1 MESKLINLTS
11 PNKRKETINDSFSLI
26 KKSNREKKI
35 LSSIKQDINPYLK
48 RYYSTAKKLFSSRK
62 NKNKTSNTNNK
73 EDNHFLIPY
82 SISSLSKTNIK
93 TKNSP
98 SFMSQTKFKR
108 PILSTPKLSTESKYF
123 FPQNL
128 SQKFCFSDNRPSDIT
143 IKSFLNKK
151 RKYMTSEEIELE
163 KIEKE
168 RADTKK
174 MIEKNR
180 NLYYKSLF
188 YTPIKIIPTA
198 LTTFKPFNLSSS
210 KSSKYLKEGKS
221 NTLYEIN
228 KLNQK
233 IRQKMQQKI
242 EALTDTKTKEQ
253 ILLNNTDYL
262 KKQNSL
268 YNDLFKKPQNV
279 NNINLENN
287 NISLDENKKRIQNYL
302 TPQKNCLNL
311 FKRGFDLFNS
321 LSKGNSSNNLTS
333 QIKRFDTNKKID
345 KSKIINYYFK
355 V

>member
-11 PNKRKETINDSFSLI
+11 PNKRKEIDNDSLALI
-26 KKSNREKKI
+26 AKSNREKKI

-48 RYYSTAKKLFSSRK
+48 RYYSTAKKLFSS
-62 NKNKTSNTNNK
+62 NKNNANNTNNK
-73 EDNHFLIPY
+73 ENNHFLIPY
-82 SISSLSKTNIK
+82 SVSSISKTNIK
-93 TKNSP
+93 PKSSL
-98 SFMSQTKFKR
+98 SFMSQTKFKT
-108 PILSTPKLSTESKYF
+108 PLLSTPKLSTESKYF
-123 FPQNL
+123 FPKNL
-128 SQKFCFSDNRPSDIT
+128 SQKFNFSENKFSDIT

-151 RKYMTSEEIELE
+151 RKKYMTSEEIELE

-168 RADTKK
+168 RTATKK

-233 IRQKMQQKI
+233 IRQKMEQKI

-268 YNDLFKKPQNV
+268 YNDLFKKPQNI
-279 NNINLENN
+279 NNINLEKN
-287 NISLDENKKRIQNYL
+287 NIILEENKKRIQNYL
-302 TPQKNCLNL
+302 TPQKNYFTL
-311 FKRGFDLFNS
+311 FKRRFGLFNS
-321 LSKGNSSNNLTS
+321 LSK
-333 QIKRFDTNKKID
+333 
-345 KSKIINYYFK
+345 
-355 V
+355 

>member
-11 PNKRKETINDSFSLI
+11 PNKRKEIDNDSLALI
-26 KKSNREKKI
+26 AKYNREKKI

-48 RYYSTAKKLFSSRK
+48 RYYSTAKKLFSS
-62 NKNKTSNTNNK
+62 NKNNANNTNNK
-73 EDNHFLIPY
+73 ENNHFLIPY
-82 SISSLSKTNIK
+82 SVSSISKTNIK
-93 TKNSP
+93 PKSSL
-98 SFMSQTKFKR
+98 SFMSQTKFKT
-108 PILSTPKLSTESKYF
+108 PLLSTPKLSTESKYF
-123 FPQNL
+123 FPKNL
-128 SQKFCFSDNRPSDIT
+128 SQKFNFSENKFSDIT

-151 RKYMTSEEIELE
+151 RKKYMTSEEIELE

-168 RADTKK
+168 RTATKK

-233 IRQKMQQKI
+233 IRQKMEQKI

-268 YNDLFKKPQNV
+268 YNDLFKKPQNI
-279 NNINLENN
+279 NNINLEKN
-287 NISLDENKKRIQNYL
+287 NIILEENKKRIQNYL
-302 TPQKNCLNL
+302 TPQKNYFTL
-311 FKRGFDLFNS
+311 FKRRFGLFNS
-321 LSKGNSSNNLTS
+321 LSK
-333 QIKRFDTNKKID
+333 
-345 KSKIINYYFK
+345 
-355 V
+355 

>member
-11 PNKRKETINDSFSLI
+11 PNKRKEIDNDSLALI
-26 KKSNREKKI
+26 AKSNREKKI

-48 RYYSTAKKLFSSRK
+48 RYYSTAKKLFSS
-62 NKNKTSNTNNK
+62 NKNNANNTNNK
-73 EDNHFLIPY
+73 ENNHFLIPY
-82 SISSLSKTNIK
+82 SVSSTSKTNIK
-93 TKNSP
+93 PKCSL
-98 SFMSQTKFKR
+98 SFMSQTKFKT
-108 PILSTPKLSTESKYF
+108 PLLSTPKLSTESKYF
-123 FPQNL
+123 FPKNL
-128 SQKFCFSDNRPSDIT
+128 SQKFNFSENKFSDIT

-151 RKYMTSEEIELE
+151 RKKYMTSEEIELE

-168 RADTKK
+168 RTATKK

-233 IRQKMQQKI
+233 IRQKMEQKI

-268 YNDLFKKPQNV
+268 YNDLFKKPQNI
-279 NNINLENN
+279 NNINLEKN
-287 NISLDENKKRIQNYL
+287 NIILEENKKRIQNYL
-302 TPQKNCLNL
+302 TPQKNYFTL
-311 FKRGFDLFNS
+311 FKRRFGLFNS
-321 LSKGNSSNNLTS
+321 LSK
-333 QIKRFDTNKKID
+333 
-345 KSKIINYYFK
+345 
-355 V
+355 

>member
-1 MESKLINLTS
+1 LALIA
-11 PNKRKETINDSFSLI
+11 
-26 KKSNREKKI
+26 KSNREKKI

-48 RYYSTAKKLFSSRK
+48 RYYSTAKKLFSS
-62 NKNKTSNTNNK
+62 NKNNANNTNNK
-73 EDNHFLIPY
+73 ENNHFLIPY
-82 SISSLSKTNIK
+82 SVSSISKTNIK
-93 TKNSP
+93 PKSSL
-98 SFMSQTKFKR
+98 SFMSQTKFKT
-108 PILSTPKLSTESKYF
+108 PLLSTPKLSTESKYF
-123 FPQNL
+123 FPKNL
-128 SQKFCFSDNRPSDIT
+128 SQKFNFSENKFSDIT

-151 RKYMTSEEIELE
+151 RKKYMTSEEIELE
-163 KIEKE
+163 KIERE
-168 RADTKK
+168 RTATKK

-233 IRQKMQQKI
+233 IRQKMEQKI

-268 YNDLFKKPQNV
+268 YNDLFKKPQNI
-279 NNINLENN
+279 NNINLEKN
-287 NISLDENKKRIQNYL
+287 NIILEENKKRIQNYL
-302 TPQKNCLNL
+302 TPQKNYFTL
-311 FKRGFDLFNS
+311 FK
-321 LSKGNSSNNLTS
+321 
-333 QIKRFDTNKKID
+333 
-345 KSKIINYYFK
+345 
-355 V
+355 

>member
-1 MESKLINLTS
+1 MESKLINITS
-11 PNKRKETINDSFSLI
+11 PNKRKEIDNDSFALI
-26 KKSNREKKI
+26 AKSNREKRI

-48 RYYSTAKKLFSSRK
+48 RYYSTAKKLFSS
-62 NKNKTSNTNNK
+62 NKNNANNTNNK
-73 EDNHFLIPY
+73 ENNHFLIPY
-82 SISSLSKTNIK
+82 SVSSISKTNIK
-93 TKNSP
+93 PKSSL
-98 SFMSQTKFKR
+98 SFMSQTKFKT
-108 PILSTPKLSTESKYF
+108 PLLSTPKLSTESKYF
-123 FPQNL
+123 FPKNL
-128 SQKFCFSDNRPSDIT
+128 SQKFNFSDNKFSDIT

-151 RKYMTSEEIELE
+151 RKKYMTSEEIELE

-168 RADTKK
+168 RTATKK

-233 IRQKMQQKI
+233 IRQKMEQKI

-268 YNDLFKKPQNV
+268 YNDLFKKPQNI
-279 NNINLENN
+279 NNINLEKN
-287 NISLDENKKRIQNYL
+287 NIILEENKKRIQNYL
-302 TPQKNCLNL
+302 TPQKNYFTL
-311 FKRGFDLFNS
+311 FKRRFGLFNS
-321 LSKGNSSNNLTS
+321 LSK
-333 QIKRFDTNKKID
+333 
-345 KSKIINYYFK
+345 
-355 V
+355 

>member
-11 PNKRKETINDSFSLI
+11 PNKRKEIDNDSLALI
-26 KKSNREKKI
+26 AKSNREKKI

-48 RYYSTAKKLFSSRK
+48 RYYSTAKKLFSS
-62 NKNKTSNTNNK
+62 NKNNANNTNNK
-73 EDNHFLIPY
+73 ENNHFLIPY
-82 SISSLSKTNIK
+82 SVSSISKTNIK
-93 TKNSP
+93 PKSSL
-98 SFMSQTKFKR
+98 SFMSQTKFKT
-108 PILSTPKLSTESKYF
+108 PLLSTPKLSTESKYF
-123 FPQNL
+123 FPKNL
-128 SQKFCFSDNRPSDIT
+128 SQKFNFSENKFSDIT

-151 RKYMTSEEIELE
+151 RKKYMTSEENELE

-168 RADTKK
+168 RTATKK

-233 IRQKMQQKI
+233 IRQKMEQKI

-268 YNDLFKKPQNV
+268 YNDLFKKPQNI
-279 NNINLENN
+279 NNINLEKN
-287 NISLDENKKRIQNYL
+287 NIILEENKKRIQNYL
-302 TPQKNCLNL
+302 TPQKNYFTL
-311 FKRGFDLFNS
+311 FKRRFGLFNS
-321 LSKGNSSNNLTS
+321 LSK
-333 QIKRFDTNKKID
+333 
-345 KSKIINYYFK
+345 
-355 V
+355 

>member
-11 PNKRKETINDSFSLI
+11 PNKRKEIDNDSLALI
-26 KKSNREKKI
+26 AKSNREKKI

-48 RYYSTAKKLFSSRK
+48 RYYSTAKKLFSS
-62 NKNKTSNTNNK
+62 NKNNANNTNNK
-73 EDNHFLIPY
+73 ENNHFLIPY
-82 SISSLSKTNIK
+82 SVSSISKTNIK
-93 TKNSP
+93 PKSSL
-98 SFMSQTKFKR
+98 SFMSQTKFKT
-108 PILSTPKLSTESKYF
+108 PLLSTPKLSTESKYF
-123 FPQNL
+123 FPKNL
-128 SQKFCFSDNRPSDIT
+128 SQKFNFSENKFSDIT

-151 RKYMTSEEIELE
+151 RKKYMTSEEIELE

-168 RADTKK
+168 RTATKK

-233 IRQKMQQKI
+233 IRQKMEQKI

-268 YNDLFKKPQNV
+268 YNDLFKKPQNI
-279 NNINLENN
+279 NNINLEKN
-287 NISLDENKKRIQNYL
+287 NIIL
-302 TPQKNCLNL
+302 
-311 FKRGFDLFNS
+311 
-321 LSKGNSSNNLTS
+321 
-333 QIKRFDTNKKID
+333 
-345 KSKIINYYFK
+345 
-355 V
+355 

>member
-11 PNKRKETINDSFSLI
+11 PNKRKETTNDSFPLI
-26 KKSNREKKI
+26 NNSNREKKI

-48 RYYSTAKKLFSSRK
+48 RYYSTAKKLFSS
-62 NKNKTSNTNNK
+62 NKNNANNTNNK
-73 EDNHFLIPY
+73 ENNHFLIPY
-82 SISSLSKTNIK
+82 SVSSISKTNIK
-93 TKNSP
+93 PKSSL
-98 SFMSQTKFKR
+98 SFMSQTKFKT
-108 PILSTPKLSTESKYF
+108 PLLSTPKLSTESKYF
-123 FPQNL
+123 FPKNL
-128 SQKFCFSDNRPSDIT
+128 SQKFNFSENKFSDIT

-151 RKYMTSEEIELE
+151 RKKYMTSEEIELE

-168 RADTKK
+168 RTATKK

-233 IRQKMQQKI
+233 IRQKMEQKI

-279 NNINLENN
+279 NKINLEKN
-287 NISLDENKKRIQNYL
+287 NIILEENKKRIQNYL
-302 TPQKNCLNL
+302 TPQKNYFTL
-311 FKRGFDLFNS
+311 FKRRFGLFNS
-321 LSKGNSSNNLTS
+321 LSK
-333 QIKRFDTNKKID
+333 
-345 KSKIINYYFK
+345 
-355 V
+355 

>member
-11 PNKRKETINDSFSLI
+11 PNKRKETNIDSLSLI
-26 KKSNREKKI
+26 TKSNRDIKI
-35 LSSIKQDINPYLK
+35 LTSTKQDINPYLK
-48 RYYSTAKKLFSSRK
+48 RYYSTAKKLFSS
-62 NKNKTSNTNNK
+62 NKNNTSNTNNK
-73 EDNHFLIPY
+73 EKNNFLIPY
-82 SISSLSKTNIK
+82 SISSLTKTNIK
-93 TKNSP
+93 PKKSF
-98 SFMSQTKFKR
+98 SFMSQTKFKT
-108 PILSTPKLSTESKYF
+108 PLLSTPKLSTESKYF
-123 FPQNL
+123 FPKNL
-128 SQKFCFSDNRPSDIT
+128 SQKFYFSEYKPTDIT

-151 RKYMTSEEIELE
+151 RKNMTTEEIELE

-168 RADTKK
+168 RTATKK

-188 YTPIKIIPTA
+188 YTPMKIIPTA

-268 YNDLFKKPQNV
+268 YNDLFKNPQNV
-279 NNINLENN
+279 NNIKLEKNS
-287 NISLDENKKRIQNYL
+287 IILDENKKRIQNYL
-302 TPQKNCLNL
+302 TPEKKCLNL
-311 FKRGFDLFNS
+311 YNKGFNLINS
-321 LSKGNSSNNLTS
+321 LGIGKSSNNFTS
-333 QIKRFDTNKKID
+333 QIKRFEKNKEFD

>member
-1 MESKLINLTS
+1 MILWLWLQNLI
-11 PNKRKETINDSFSLI
+11 
-26 KKSNREKKI
+26 EKKI

-48 RYYSTAKKLFSSRK
+48 RYYSTAKKLFSS
-62 NKNKTSNTNNK
+62 NKNNANNTNNK
-73 EDNHFLIPY
+73 ENNHFLIPY
-82 SISSLSKTNIK
+82 SVSSISKTNIK
-93 TKNSP
+93 PKSSL
-98 SFMSQTKFKR
+98 SFMSQTKFKT
-108 PILSTPKLSTESKYF
+108 PLLSTPKLSTESKYF
-123 FPQNL
+123 FPKNL
-128 SQKFCFSDNRPSDIT
+128 SQKFNFSENKFSDIT

-151 RKYMTSEEIELE
+151 RKKYMTSEEIELE

-168 RADTKK
+168 RTATKK

-233 IRQKMQQKI
+233 IRQKMEQKI

-268 YNDLFKKPQNV
+268 YNDLFKKPQNI
-279 NNINLENN
+279 NNINLEKN
-287 NISLDENKKRIQNYL
+287 NIILEENKKRIQNYL
-302 TPQKNCLNL
+302 TPQKNYFSL
-311 FKRGFDLFNS
+311 FKRRFGLFNS
-321 LSKGNSSNNLTS
+321 LSKWNSSNNLTS
-333 QIKRFDTNKKID
+333 
-345 KSKIINYYFK
+345 
-355 V
+355 

>member
-1 MESKLINLTS
+1 
-11 PNKRKETINDSFSLI
+11 
-26 KKSNREKKI
+26 
-35 LSSIKQDINPYLK
+35 
-48 RYYSTAKKLFSSRK
+48 
-62 NKNKTSNTNNK
+62 
-73 EDNHFLIPY
+73 
-82 SISSLSKTNIK
+82 
-93 TKNSP
+93 
-98 SFMSQTKFKR
+98 MSQTKFKT
-108 PILSTPKLSTESKYF
+108 PLLSTPKLSTESKYF
-123 FPQNL
+123 FPKNL
-128 SQKFCFSDNRPSDIT
+128 SQKFYFSENRPSDIT

-279 NNINLENN
+279 NKINLEKN
-287 NISLDENKKRIQNYL
+287 NISLDENTKRIQNYL
-302 TPQKNCLNL
+302 TPQKNYIN

-321 LSKGNSSNNLTS
+321 LSKGNSINNLTS
-333 QIKRFDTNKKID
+333 QIKKLDTNKNID
-345 KSKIINYYFK
+345 KTKIINYYFK

>member
-11 PNKRKETINDSFSLI
+11 PNKRKEIDNDSLALI
-26 KKSNREKKI
+26 AKSNREKKI
-35 LSSIKQDINPYLK
+35 LLSIKQDINPYLK
-48 RYYSTAKKLFSSRK
+48 RYYSTAKKLFSS
-62 NKNKTSNTNNK
+62 NKNNANNTNNK
-73 EDNHFLIPY
+73 ENNHFLIPY
-82 SISSLSKTNIK
+82 SVSSISKTNIK
-93 TKNSP
+93 PKSSL
-98 SFMSQTKFKR
+98 SFMSQTKFKT
-108 PILSTPKLSTESKYF
+108 PLLSTPKLSTESKYF
-123 FPQNL
+123 FPKNL
-128 SQKFCFSDNRPSDIT
+128 SQKFNFSENKLSDIT

-151 RKYMTSEEIELE
+151 RKKYMTSEEIELE

-168 RADTKK
+168 RTATKK

-233 IRQKMQQKI
+233 IRQKMEQKI

-268 YNDLFKKPQNV
+268 YNDLFKKPQNI
-279 NNINLENN
+279 NNINLEKN
-287 NISLDENKKRIQNYL
+287 NIILKENKKRIQNYL
-302 TPQKNCLNL
+302 TPQKNYFTL
-311 FKRGFDLFNS
+311 FKRRFGLFNS
-321 LSKGNSSNNLTS
+321 LSK
-333 QIKRFDTNKKID
+333 
-345 KSKIINYYFK
+345 
-355 V
+355 

>member
-11 PNKRKETINDSFSLI
+11 PNKRKEIDNDSLAFI
-26 KKSNREKKI
+26 AKSNREKKI

-48 RYYSTAKKLFSSRK
+48 RYYSTAKKLFSS

-73 EDNHFLIPY
+73 ENNHFLIPY
-82 SISSLSKTNIK
+82 SVSSISKTNIK
-93 TKNSP
+93 PKSSL
-98 SFMSQTKFKR
+98 SFMSQTKFKT
-108 PILSTPKLSTESKYF
+108 PLLSTPKLSTESKYF
-123 FPQNL
+123 FPKNL
-128 SQKFCFSDNRPSDIT
+128 SQKFNFSENKFSDIT

-151 RKYMTSEEIELE
+151 RKKYMTSEEIELE

-168 RADTKK
+168 RTATKK

-233 IRQKMQQKI
+233 IRQKMEQKI

-268 YNDLFKKPQNV
+268 YNDLFKKPQNI
-279 NNINLENN
+279 NNINLEKN
-287 NISLDENKKRIQNYL
+287 NIILEENKKRIQNYL
-302 TPQKNCLNL
+302 TPQKNYFTL
-311 FKRGFDLFNS
+311 FKRRFGLFNS
-321 LSKGNSSNNLTS
+321 LSK
-333 QIKRFDTNKKID
+333 
-345 KSKIINYYFK
+345 
-355 V
+355 

>member
-11 PNKRKETINDSFSLI
+11 PNKRKEIDNDSFALI
-26 KKSNREKKI
+26 AKSNREKKI

-48 RYYSTAKKLFSSRK
+48 RYYSTAKKLFSS
-62 NKNKTSNTNNK
+62 NKNNANNTNNK
-73 EDNHFLIPY
+73 ENNHFLIPY
-82 SISSLSKTNIK
+82 SVSSISKTNIK
-93 TKNSP
+93 PKSSL
-98 SFMSQTKFKR
+98 SFMSQTKFKT
-108 PILSTPKLSTESKYF
+108 PLLSTPKLSTESKYF
-123 FPQNL
+123 FPKNL
-128 SQKFCFSDNRPSDIT
+128 SQKFNFSENKFSDIT

-151 RKYMTSEEIELE
+151 RKKYMTSEEIELE

-168 RADTKK
+168 RTATKK

-233 IRQKMQQKI
+233 IRQKMEQKI

-268 YNDLFKKPQNV
+268 YNDLFKKPQNI
-279 NNINLENN
+279 NNINLEKN
-287 NISLDENKKRIQNYL
+287 NIILEENKKRIQNYL
-302 TPQKNCLNL
+302 TPQKNYFTL
-311 FKRGFDLFNS
+311 FKRRFGLFNS
-321 LSKGNSSNNLTS
+321 LSK
-333 QIKRFDTNKKID
+333 
-345 KSKIINYYFK
+345 
-355 V
+355 

>member
-11 PNKRKETINDSFSLI
+11 PNKRKEIDNDSLALI
-26 KKSNREKKI
+26 AKSNREKKI

-48 RYYSTAKKLFSSRK
+48 RYYSTAKKLFSS
-62 NKNKTSNTNNK
+62 NKNNANNTNNK
-73 EDNHFLIPY
+73 ENNHFLIPY
-82 SISSLSKTNIK
+82 SVSSISKTNIK
-93 TKNSP
+93 PKSSL
-98 SFMSQTKFKR
+98 SFMSQTKFKT
-108 PILSTPKLSTESKYF
+108 PLLSTPKLSTESKYF
-123 FPQNL
+123 FPKNL
-128 SQKFCFSDNRPSDIT
+128 SQKFNFSDNKFSDIT

-151 RKYMTSEEIELE
+151 RKKYMTSEEIELE

-168 RADTKK
+168 RTATKK

-233 IRQKMQQKI
+233 IRQKMEQKI

-268 YNDLFKKPQNV
+268 YNDLFKKPQNI
-279 NNINLENN
+279 NNINLEKN
-287 NISLDENKKRIQNYL
+287 NIILEENKKRIQNYL
-302 TPQKNCLNL
+302 TPQKNYFTL
-311 FKRGFDLFNS
+311 FKRRFGLFNS
-321 LSKGNSSNNLTS
+321 LSK
-333 QIKRFDTNKKID
+333 
-345 KSKIINYYFK
+345 
-355 V
+355 

>member
-11 PNKRKETINDSFSLI
+11 PNKRKNSNIDSLSLI
-26 KKSNREKKI
+26 TKSNKEKKI
-35 LSSIKQDINPYLK
+35 LTSTKQDINPYLK
-48 RYYSTAKKLFSSRK
+48 RYYSTAKKLFSS
-62 NKNKTSNTNNK
+62 NKNNAVNTNNK
-73 EDNHFLIPY
+73 EKNNFLIPY

-93 TKNSP
+93 PKNSF
-98 SFMSQTKFKR
+98 SFESQSKFKT
-108 PILSTPKLSTESKYF
+108 PLLSTPKLSTEKKYF
-123 FPQNL
+123 FPKNL
-128 SQKFCFSDNRPSDIT
+128 SQKFCFSEYKPTDIT

-151 RKYMTSEEIELE
+151 RKFMTTEEIELE

-168 RADTKK
+168 RTATKK
-174 MIEKNR
+174 MMEKNR

-188 YTPIKIIPTA
+188 YTPMKIIPTA
-198 LTTFKPFNLSSS
+198 LTTFKPFHLSSS

-233 IRQKMQQKI
+233 IRQKMQEKI

-268 YNDLFKKPQNV
+268 YNDLFKKPQNI
-279 NNINLENN
+279 NNFKLEKN
-287 NISLDENKKRIQNYL
+287 NISLDENKKRIQNFLTPEKNYL
-302 TPQKNCLNL
+302 TLN
-311 FKRGFDLFNS
+311 KRGFDLFNS

-333 QIKRFDTNKKID
+333 QTKRFEKNKELD

>member
-11 PNKRKETINDSFSLI
+11 PNKRKEIDNDSLALI
-26 KKSNREKKI
+26 AKSNREKKI

-48 RYYSTAKKLFSSRK
+48 RYYSTAKKLFSS
-62 NKNKTSNTNNK
+62 NKNNANNTNNK
-73 EDNHFLIPY
+73 ENNHFLIPY
-82 SISSLSKTNIK
+82 SVSSISKTNIK
-93 TKNSP
+93 PKSSL
-98 SFMSQTKFKR
+98 SFMSQTKFKT
-108 PILSTPKLSTESKYF
+108 PLLSTPKLSTESKYF
-123 FPQNL
+123 FPKNL
-128 SQKFCFSDNRPSDIT
+128 SQKFNFSENKFSDIT

-151 RKYMTSEEIELE
+151 RKKYMTSEEIELE

-168 RADTKK
+168 RTATKK

-233 IRQKMQQKI
+233 IRQKMEQKI

-268 YNDLFKKPQNV
+268 YNDLFKKPQNI
-279 NNINLENN
+279 NNINLEKN
-287 NISLDENKKRIQNYL
+287 NIILDENKKRIQNYL
-302 TPQKNCLNL
+302 TPQKNYFTL
-311 FKRGFDLFNS
+311 FKRRFGLFNS
-321 LSKGNSSNNLTS
+321 LSK
-333 QIKRFDTNKKID
+333 
-345 KSKIINYYFK
+345 
-355 V
+355 

>member
-11 PNKRKETINDSFSLI
+11 PNKRKETNIDSLSMI
-26 KKSNREKKI
+26 AKSNRENKI
-35 LSSIKQDINPYLK
+35 LTSTKQDINPYLK
-48 RYYSTAKKLFSSRK
+48 RYYSTAKKLFSS
-62 NKNKTSNTNNK
+62 NKNNTANTNNK
-73 EDNHFLIPY
+73 EKNDFLIPY

-93 TKNSP
+93 PKNSF
-98 SFMSQTKFKR
+98 SFMSQSKFKT
-108 PILSTPKLSTESKYF
+108 PLLSTPKLSTESKYF
-123 FPQNL
+123 FPKNL
-128 SQKFCFSDNRPSDIT
+128 SQKFCLSEFRPTDIT

-168 RADTKK
+168 RTATKK
-174 MIEKNR
+174 MMEKNR

-188 YTPIKIIPTA
+188 YTPMKIIPTA

-242 EALTDTKTKEQ
+242 EALADSKTKEQ

-279 NNINLENN
+279 NNIKLEKN
-287 NISLDENKKRIQNYL
+287 NISLDEKIKRIQNYL
-302 TPQKNCLNL
+302 TPEKNCLTLYKSGYN
-311 FKRGFDLFNS
+311 LFNS
-321 LSKGNSSNNLTS
+321 IRKGNTSNNLTS
-333 QIKRFDTNKKID
+333 QIKRFEKNKEFD
-345 KSKIINYYFK
+345 KGKIINYFK

>member
-1 MESKLINLTS
+1 MESKLINITS
-11 PNKRKETINDSFSLI
+11 PNKRKEIDNDSLALI
-26 KKSNREKKI
+26 AKSNREKKI

-48 RYYSTAKKLFSSRK
+48 RYYSTAKKLFSS
-62 NKNKTSNTNNK
+62 NKNNANNTNNK
-73 EDNHFLIPY
+73 ENNHFLIPY
-82 SISSLSKTNIK
+82 SVSSISKTNIK
-93 TKNSP
+93 PKSSL
-98 SFMSQTKFKR
+98 SFMSQTKFKT
-108 PILSTPKLSTESKYF
+108 PLLSTPKLSTESKYF
-123 FPQNL
+123 FPKNL
-128 SQKFCFSDNRPSDIT
+128 SQKFNFSENKFSDIT

-151 RKYMTSEEIELE
+151 RKKYMTSEEIELE

-168 RADTKK
+168 RTATKK

-233 IRQKMQQKI
+233 IRQKMEQKI

-268 YNDLFKKPQNV
+268 YNDLFKKPQNI
-279 NNINLENN
+279 NNINLEKN
-287 NISLDENKKRIQNYL
+287 NIILEENKKRIQNYL
-302 TPQKNCLNL
+302 TPQKNYFTL
-311 FKRGFDLFNS
+311 FKRRFGLFNS
-321 LSKGNSSNNLTS
+321 LSK
-333 QIKRFDTNKKID
+333 
-345 KSKIINYYFK
+345 
-355 V
+355 

>member
-11 PNKRKETINDSFSLI
+11 PNKRKEIDNDSLALI
-26 KKSNREKKI
+26 AKSNREKKI

-48 RYYSTAKKLFSSRK
+48 RYYSTAKKLFSS
-62 NKNKTSNTNNK
+62 NKNNANNTNNK
-73 EDNHFLIPY
+73 ENNHFLIPY
-82 SISSLSKTNIK
+82 SVSSISKTNIK
-93 TKNSP
+93 PKSSL
-98 SFMSQTKFKR
+98 SFMSQTKFKT
-108 PILSTPKLSTESKYF
+108 PLLSTPKLSTESKYF
-123 FPQNL
+123 FPKNL
-128 SQKFCFSDNRPSDIT
+128 SQKFNFSENKFSDIT

-151 RKYMTSEEIELE
+151 RKKYMTSEEIELE

-168 RADTKK
+168 RTATKK

-233 IRQKMQQKI
+233 IRQKMEQKI

-268 YNDLFKKPQNV
+268 YNDLFKKPQNI
-279 NNINLENN
+279 NNINLEKN
-287 NISLDENKKRIQNYL
+287 NIIIEENKKRIQNYL
-302 TPQKNCLNL
+302 TPQKNYFTL
-311 FKRGFDLFNS
+311 FKRRFGLFNS
-321 LSKGNSSNNLTS
+321 LSK
-333 QIKRFDTNKKID
+333 
-345 KSKIINYYFK
+345 
-355 V
+355 

>member
-11 PNKRKETINDSFSLI
+11 PNKRKEIDNDSLALI
-26 KKSNREKKI
+26 AKSNREKKI

-48 RYYSTAKKLFSSRK
+48 RYYSTAKKLFSS
-62 NKNKTSNTNNK
+62 NKNNANNTNNK
-73 EDNHFLIPY
+73 ENNHFLIPY
-82 SISSLSKTNIK
+82 SISSFSKTNIK
-93 TKNSP
+93 PKNSL
-98 SFMSQTKFKR
+98 SFMSQTKFKT
-108 PILSTPKLSTESKYF
+108 PLLSTPKLSTESKYF
-123 FPQNL
+123 FPKNL
-128 SQKFCFSDNRPSDIT
+128 SQKFNFSENKFSDIT

-151 RKYMTSEEIELE
+151 RKKYMTSEEIELE

-168 RADTKK
+168 RTATKK

-233 IRQKMQQKI
+233 IRQKMEQKI

-268 YNDLFKKPQNV
+268 YNDLFKKPQNI
-279 NNINLENN
+279 NNINLEKN
-287 NISLDENKKRIQNYL
+287 NIILEENKKRIQNYL
-302 TPQKNCLNL
+302 TPQKNYFTL
-311 FKRGFDLFNS
+311 FKRRFGLFNS
-321 LSKGNSSNNLTS
+321 LSK
-333 QIKRFDTNKKID
+333 
-345 KSKIINYYFK
+345 
-355 V
+355 

>member
-11 PNKRKETINDSFSLI
+11 PNKRKETTNDSFPLI
-26 KKSNREKKI
+26 NNSNREKKI
-35 LSSIKQDINPYLK
+35 LSSMKQDINPYLK
-48 RYYSTAKKLFSSRK
+48 RYYSTAKKLFSS

-73 EDNHFLIPY
+73 ENNHFLIPY
-82 SISSLSKTNIK
+82 SVSSISKTNIK
-93 TKNSP
+93 PKSSL
-98 SFMSQTKFKR
+98 SFMSQTKFKT
-108 PILSTPKLSTESKYF
+108 PLLSTPKLSTESKYF
-123 FPQNL
+123 FPKNL
-128 SQKFCFSDNRPSDIT
+128 SQKFYFSENRPSDIA

-151 RKYMTSEEIELE
+151 RKNMTSEEIELE

-233 IRQKMQQKI
+233 IRQKMEQKI

-268 YNDLFKKPQNV
+268 YNDLFKKPQNI
-279 NNINLENN
+279 NNINLEKN
-287 NISLDENKKRIQNYL
+287 NIILEENKKRIQNYL
-302 TPQKNCLNL
+302 TPQKNYFTL
-311 FKRGFDLFNS
+311 FKRRFGLFNS
-321 LSKGNSSNNLTS
+321 LSK
-333 QIKRFDTNKKID
+333 
-345 KSKIINYYFK
+345 
-355 V
+355 

>member
-11 PNKRKETINDSFSLI
+11 PNKRKEIDNDSLALI
-26 KKSNREKKI
+26 AKSNREKKI

-48 RYYSTAKKLFSSRK
+48 RYYSTAKKLFSS
-62 NKNKTSNTNNK
+62 NKNNANNTNNK
-73 EDNHFLIPY
+73 ENNHFLIPY
-82 SISSLSKTNIK
+82 SVSSISKTNIK
-93 TKNSP
+93 PKSSL
-98 SFMSQTKFKR
+98 SFMSQTKFKT
-108 PILSTPKLSTESKYF
+108 PLLSTPKLSTESKYF
-123 FPQNL
+123 FPKNL
-128 SQKFCFSDNRPSDIT
+128 SQKFNFSDNKFSDIT

-151 RKYMTSEEIELE
+151 RKKYMTSEEIELE

-168 RADTKK
+168 RTATKK

-233 IRQKMQQKI
+233 IRQKMEQKI

-268 YNDLFKKPQNV
+268 YNDLFKKPQNI
-279 NNINLENN
+279 NNINLEKN
-287 NISLDENKKRIQNYL
+287 NIILDDNKKRIQNYL
-302 TPQKNCLNL
+302 TPQKNYFSL
-311 FKRGFDLFNS
+311 FKRRFGLFNS
-321 LSKGNSSNNLTS
+321 LSK
-333 QIKRFDTNKKID
+333 
-345 KSKIINYYFK
+345 
-355 V
+355 